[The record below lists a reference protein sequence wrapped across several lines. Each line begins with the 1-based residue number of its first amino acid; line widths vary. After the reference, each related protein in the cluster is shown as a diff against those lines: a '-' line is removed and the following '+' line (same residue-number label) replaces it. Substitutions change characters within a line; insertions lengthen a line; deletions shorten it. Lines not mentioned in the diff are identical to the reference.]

1 MNEKLERIAFVV
13 FEGMTALDF
22 VGVYDPL
29 TRLETMG
36 FRPSLSWNVCALAPG
51 VTDASGLR
59 IVADR
64 VGESLAEYDLLVVP
78 GGIPARALANDET
91 YVRWIRTAQP
101 VRTKASVCTG
111 SLLLGAAGFLAG
123 LRATTHPSAYELLAP
138 YCREVVKDER
148 VVDEGNT
155 ITARGVTAAIDLGLH
170 LCRRF
175 AGDEVVAQMRVRM
188 DWPYS

>member
-1 MNEKLERIAFVV
+1 VIERISFVV

-29 TRLETMG
+29 TRLKTMG
-36 FRPSLSWNVCALAPG
+36 FFPSLSWNVCAREAG

-64 VGESLAEYDLLVVP
+64 VGESLEGYDLLVVP
-78 GGIPARALANDET
+78 GGIPARALAEDDA
-91 YVRWIRTAQP
+91 YVRWIRTASKTK
-101 VRTKASVCTG
+101 TKASVCTG

-123 LRATTHPSAYELLAP
+123 LRATTHPSAYDRVAP
-138 YCREVVKDER
+138 YCREVVKNER
-148 VVDEGNT
+148 VVDEGEV

-170 LCRRF
+170 LVRRF
-175 AGDEVVAQMRVRM
+175 GGDEVVAKMRTQM